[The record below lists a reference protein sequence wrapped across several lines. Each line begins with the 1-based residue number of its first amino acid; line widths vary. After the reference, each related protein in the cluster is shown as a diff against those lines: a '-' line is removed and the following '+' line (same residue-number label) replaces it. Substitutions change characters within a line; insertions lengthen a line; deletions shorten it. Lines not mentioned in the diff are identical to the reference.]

1 MKEVLVKKLL
11 SLGVVLALLV
21 TFMVPVAVGAQD
33 DRCEY
38 QPPDCPELPAKTTRS
53 LAGAAVWT
61 TLAATDIMGTA
72 VAQTT
77 GMLACN
83 LGGWSDELGIIAAEG
98 LGVVL
103 EGLGPLVVALGDMIG
118 MGDLFAPIADLLVK
132 LGGVISELNGNG

>member
-1 MKEVLVKKLL
+1 MKKLITI
-11 SLGVVLALLV
+11 GVVFALLITV
-21 TFMVPVAVGAQD
+21 MVPFAVGAQD

-118 MGDLFAPIADLLVK
+118 MGDLFAPIADILTQ
-132 LGGVISELNGNG
+132 LGQVISDLNGNA

>member
-1 MKEVLVKKLL
+1 MRKLL
-11 SLGVVLALLV
+11 TIGVVFALLV
-21 TFMVPVAVGAQD
+21 TFMVPMIAGAD

-38 QPPDCPELPAKTTRS
+38 TPPDCPELPEKTTRS

-83 LGGWSDELGIIAAEG
+83 LGGWSDELGIIATAG
-98 LGVVL
+98 AGVVL
-103 EGLGPLVVALGDMIG
+103 EGLGELLPELGDMIG
-118 MGDLFAPIADLLVK
+118 MRSLFEPIANMLVR
-132 LGGVISELNGNG
+132 LGGGIADFNNNS

>member
-1 MKEVLVKKLL
+1 VKKLL
-11 SLGVVLALLV
+11 SIGVVLALLV
-21 TFMVPVAVGAQD
+21 TFMVPVAVGAD
-33 DRCEY
+33 DRCTY
-38 QPPDCPELPAKTTRS
+38 TPPDCPELPEKTTRS

-61 TLAATDIMGTA
+61 TLSATDIMGTA

-103 EGLGPLVVALGDMIG
+103 EGLGPLVVELGDMIG
-118 MGDLFAPIADLLVK
+118 MRELFEPIADILTA
-132 LGGVISELNGNG
+132 LGGVIIALNGNNG

>member
-1 MKEVLVKKLL
+1 VKKLL

-21 TFMVPVAVGAQD
+21 TFLVPVAVGAQD

-118 MGDLFAPIADLLVK
+118 MPDLFGPIAELLVK

>member
-1 MKEVLVKKLL
+1 VKKFITT
-11 SLGVVLALLV
+11 GVILALLV
-21 TFMVPVAVGAQD
+21 TIMVPLAVGAQD

-103 EGLGPLVVALGDMIG
+103 VELGPLVEALGELIG
-118 MGDLFAPIADLLVK
+118 MPDLFAPIASILVR
-132 LGGVISELNGNG
+132 LGEVISDLNGNG

>member
-1 MKEVLVKKLL
+1 VRKLL
-11 SLGVVLALLV
+11 TIGVVFALLV
-21 TFMVPVAVGAQD
+21 TFMVPMIAGAD

-38 QPPDCPELPAKTTRS
+38 TPPDCPELPEKTTRS

-83 LGGWSDELGIIAAEG
+83 LGGWSDELGIIATAG
-98 LGVVL
+98 AGVVL
-103 EGLGPLVVALGDMIG
+103 EGLGELLPELGDMIG
-118 MGDLFAPIADLLVK
+118 MRSLFEPIANMLVR
-132 LGGVISELNGNG
+132 LGGVIADFNNNS

>member
-1 MKEVLVKKLL
+1 MKKLI
-11 SLGVVLALLV
+11 SMGVVLVLLV
-21 TFMVPVAVGAQD
+21 TFMVPVVAGAQD
-33 DRCEY
+33 DRCTY
-38 QPPDCPELPAKTTRS
+38 TPPTCPELPDKTTRS

-61 TLAATDIMGTA
+61 ALSATDIMGTA

-103 EGLGPLVVALGDMIG
+103 IELGPLVEALGEMIG
-118 MGDLFAPIADLLVK
+118 MPDLLAPIASILVK
-132 LGGVISELNGNG
+132 LGEVISELNGSNG